1 VTGTDPVDPAAG
13 TRRPFERGL
22 CPRNLFRGELLE
34 GAIEAPSERSS
45 VSVVARPIGRAL
57 AAIVGRESVVE
68 AAEACARSAID
79 GLVPRWVVQPTSLEQ
94 VSRVLAL
101 AWDAELAVVPRGGGN
116 ALELGRPP
124 SRLDLVLDLR
134 RLDRIIEYNS
144 DDLTVTVEAGTT
156 AGALAARVATRR
168 QLLPL
173 DPAGVARRTLGGLTA
188 TNASGPLRVRYG
200 TLRDLLLGARFVQ
213 ADGVVTW
220 GGAKVVKSVSGYDV
234 PKLMVG
240 ALGTLGVL
248 GELTLRLHPM
258 PEFEATWLAS
268 FEDLAVAQAFVARL
282 IDSTVQPTR
291 VEILNRAALTACG
304 GGEASAAVA
313 VSIGTAEEAVRA
325 QGQTVARF
333 AGATGATLAPL
344 DTRFWT
350 AYEGAMA
357 PSEAV
362 LLHVATL
369 PTQVGETA
377 AEAERA
383 VAAAGAVATIT
394 GSAVLGGVSVAFP
407 VVELHAVRRIVER
420 LRELVAPIGGSVLIH
435 RAPAAVRAV
444 VDPWGPVEPGAF
456 ALMRG
461 LKDEFD
467 AKRVLNPGRFVGGL

>member
-1 VTGTDPVDPAAG
+1 
-13 TRRPFERGL
+13 
-22 CPRNLFRGELLE
+22 
-34 GAIEAPSERSS
+34 

-156 AGALAARVATRR
+156 AGALAARVGTRR

-188 TNASGPLRVRYG
+188 TNASGPLRARYG
-200 TLRDLLLGARFVQ
+200 TLRDLLLGVRFVQ

-268 FEDLAVAQAFVARL
+268 FEDLAAAQAFVARL

-291 VEILNRAALTACG
+291 VEILNRAALIACG

-325 QGQTVARF
+325 QGQMVARF
-333 AGATGATLAPL
+333 AGAAGATLTPL

-357 PSEAV
+357 PSEAI

-369 PTQVGETA
+369 PTQVGETT

-394 GSAVLGGVSVAFP
+394 GSGVLGGLSVAFP
-407 VVELHAVRRIVER
+407 TVELHAVKRIVER
-420 LRELVAPIGGSVLIH
+420 LRELVVPIGGSVLIH
-435 RAPAAVRAV
+435 RAPAAMRAV

>member
-1 VTGTDPVDPAAG
+1 MVQDPVDPCRG

-22 CPRNLFRGELLE
+22 CPRNLFRGEVSE

-68 AAEACARSAID
+68 ADEACARSAID

-156 AGALAARVATRR
+156 AAALAARVGTRR

-173 DPAGVARRTLGGLTA
+173 DPAGVARRTLGGLAA
-188 TNASGPLRVRYG
+188 TNASGPLRARYG
-200 TLRDLLLGARFVQ
+200 TLRDLLLGVRFVQ

-248 GELTLRLHPM
+248 TELTLRLHPL
-258 PEFEATWLAS
+258 PDSERSWLVPLDRPQA
-268 FEDLAVAQAFVARL
+268 AQDFVARL
-282 IDSTVQPTR
+282 IDSPLQPSR
-291 VEILNRAALTACG
+291 VELFNDH
-304 GGEASAAVA
+304 ASRLLLAESGSAGVA
-313 VSIGTAEEAVRA
+313 VSIGSVADAVREQGERLAAMATA
-325 QGQTVARF
+325 QGARIVPLPDGFWSTVSSAMEPPP
-333 AGATGATLAPL
+333 G
-344 DTRFWT
+344 WT
-350 AYEGAMA
+350 
-357 PSEAV
+357 V
-362 LLHVATL
+362 LHVASLAGRLADT
-369 PTQVGETA
+369 VDAIGDIVRTA
-377 AEAERA
+377 ARPHEEPSSL
-383 VAAAGAVATIT
+383 VAA
-394 GSAVLGGVSVAFP
+394 P
-407 VVELHAVRRIVER
+407 
-420 LRELVAPIGGSVLIH
+420 
-435 RAPAAVRAV
+435 
-444 VDPWGPVEPGAF
+444 
-456 ALMRG
+456 
-461 LKDEFD
+461 
-467 AKRVLNPGRFVGGL
+467 

>member
-1 VTGTDPVDPAAG
+1 M
-13 TRRPFERGL
+13 
-22 CPRNLFRGELLE
+22 
-34 GAIEAPSERSS
+34 
-45 VSVVARPIGRAL
+45 SVVARPIGRAL

-68 AAEACARSAID
+68 GAEACTGSAID
-79 GLVPRWVVQPTSLEQ
+79 GLVPRWVVQPTSLAE

-101 AWDAELAVVPRGGGN
+101 AWDAELGVVPRGGGN

-134 RLDRIIEYNS
+134 RLDRIVEYNS

-156 AGALAARVATRR
+156 AGALAARVGTRR

-173 DPAGVARRTLGGLTA
+173 DPAGVASRTMGGLAA
-188 TNASGPLRVRYG
+188 TNASGPLRARYG
-200 TLRDLLLGARFVQ
+200 TLRDLLLGVRFVQ

-258 PEFEATWLAS
+258 PEFEATWLAR
-268 FEDLAVAQAFVARL
+268 FEDLAAAQAFVARL
-282 IDSTVQPTR
+282 LDSTVQPTR

-304 GGEASAAVA
+304 GGDASAAVA
-313 VSIGTAEEAVRA
+313 VSIGTAEEAVRD
-325 QGQTVARF
+325 QGQMLALF
-333 AGATGATLAPL
+333 AGATGGTLTPL
-344 DTRFWT
+344 DARFWT
-350 AYEGAMA
+350 TYEGAMA
-357 PSEAV
+357 PGEAI
-362 LLHVATL
+362 LLHVGTL
-369 PTQVGETA
+369 PAQIGETA
-377 AEAERA
+377 VETERA

-394 GSAVLGGVSVAFP
+394 GSGVLGSLRVAFP
-407 VVELHAVRRIVER
+407 AVELHAVRMIVER
-420 LRELVAPIGGSVLIH
+420 LRELVAPVGGSVIIN
-435 RAPAAVRAV
+435 RAPAAMRAV

-461 LKDEFD
+461 LKEEFD